1 MSGTDTSR
9 INKYIASSGL
19 CSRREADRLIEEGRV
34 TVNGIVAESGM
45 QVCSDDVVLVDGKN
59 IIPEANDVYIAFN
72 KPLGVT
78 CTTDSRDP
86 SNIIDYIGYPER
98 IFPIGRL
105 DKNSS
110 GLILLTNDGS
120 IVNTLLRAENNHE
133 KEYQVTVDRPYDDKF
148 IKEMQVFLV
157 AFISYKPKSR
167 VGDKSW
173 RQIRWSLGA
182 VPLGGLTVF
191 KTRQADAAADSRKYG
206 PSVNRWRDAATSP
219 YLDDKPAWQ
228 RLFISAAGVMVN
240 IIMFGLFYFV
250 LPSFLPLHMHRMIDS
265 IAFLSLVLA
274 LLNILPIY
282 PLDGGAILFA
292 LYEIITGRKPSP
304 TFTKYCGMIGFAFII
319 LFFWVFPHW
328 MNGFLDKILEIFF

>member
-34 TVNGIVAESGM
+34 MVNGIVAESGM
-45 QVCSDDVVLVDGKN
+45 QVCGDDVVLVDGKN
-59 IIPEANDVYIAFN
+59 IIPETNDVYIAFN
-72 KPLGVT
+72 KPLGIT

-148 IKEMQVFLV
+148 IKEMQSGVPVLGQITLPCKINRVSARVFRIILHQ
-157 AFISYKPKSR
+157 
-167 VGDKSW
+167 GLN
-173 RQIRWSLGA
+173 RQIRRMCEYEGYKVVKLRRIRFMNINLGT
-182 VPLGGLTVF
+182 LGTGQWRYLTA
-191 KTRQADAAADSRKYG
+191 KE
-206 PSVNRWRDAATSP
+206 VNE
-219 YLDDKPAWQ
+219 LK
-228 RLFISAAGVMVN
+228 SAA
-240 IIMFGLFYFV
+240 
-250 LPSFLPLHMHRMIDS
+250 S
-265 IAFLSLVLA
+265 
-274 LLNILPIY
+274 
-282 PLDGGAILFA
+282 
-292 LYEIITGRKPSP
+292 
-304 TFTKYCGMIGFAFII
+304 
-319 LFFWVFPHW
+319 
-328 MNGFLDKILEIFF
+328 

>member
-34 TVNGIVAESGM
+34 MVNGIVAESGM
-45 QVCSDDVVLVDGKN
+45 QVCGDDVVLVDGKN
-59 IIPEANDVYIAFN
+59 IIPETNDVYIAFN

-148 IKEMQVFLV
+148 IKEMQSGVPVLGQITLPCKINRVSARVFRIILHQ
-157 AFISYKPKSR
+157 
-167 VGDKSW
+167 GLN
-173 RQIRWSLGA
+173 RQIRRMCEYEGYKVVKLRRIRFMNINLGT
-182 VPLGGLTVF
+182 LGTGQWRYLTA
-191 KTRQADAAADSRKYG
+191 KE
-206 PSVNRWRDAATSP
+206 VNE
-219 YLDDKPAWQ
+219 LK
-228 RLFISAAGVMVN
+228 SAA
-240 IIMFGLFYFV
+240 
-250 LPSFLPLHMHRMIDS
+250 S
-265 IAFLSLVLA
+265 
-274 LLNILPIY
+274 
-282 PLDGGAILFA
+282 
-292 LYEIITGRKPSP
+292 
-304 TFTKYCGMIGFAFII
+304 
-319 LFFWVFPHW
+319 
-328 MNGFLDKILEIFF
+328 

>member
-34 TVNGIVAESGM
+34 TVNDIVAESGM
-45 QVCSDDVVLVDGKN
+45 QVCGDDVVLVDGKN
-59 IIPEANDVYIAFN
+59 IIPETNDVYIAFN
-72 KPLGVT
+72 KPLGIT

-148 IKEMQVFLV
+148 IKEMQSGVPVLGQITLPCKINRVSARVFRIILHQ
-157 AFISYKPKSR
+157 
-167 VGDKSW
+167 GLN
-173 RQIRWSLGA
+173 RQIRRMCEYEGYKVVKLRRIRFMNINLGT
-182 VPLGGLTVF
+182 LGTGQWRYLTA
-191 KTRQADAAADSRKYG
+191 KE
-206 PSVNRWRDAATSP
+206 VNE
-219 YLDDKPAWQ
+219 LK
-228 RLFISAAGVMVN
+228 SAA
-240 IIMFGLFYFV
+240 
-250 LPSFLPLHMHRMIDS
+250 S
-265 IAFLSLVLA
+265 
-274 LLNILPIY
+274 
-282 PLDGGAILFA
+282 
-292 LYEIITGRKPSP
+292 
-304 TFTKYCGMIGFAFII
+304 
-319 LFFWVFPHW
+319 
-328 MNGFLDKILEIFF
+328 

>member
-45 QVCSDDVVLVDGKN
+45 QVCGDDVVLIDGKN
-59 IIPEANDVYIAFN
+59 IIPETNDVYIAFN

-148 IKEMQVFLV
+148 IREMQSGVPVLGQITLPCKINRVSARVFRIILHQ
-157 AFISYKPKSR
+157 
-167 VGDKSW
+167 GLN
-173 RQIRWSLGA
+173 RQIRRMCEYEGYKVVKLRRIRFMNINLGT
-182 VPLGGLTVF
+182 LGTGQWRYLTA
-191 KTRQADAAADSRKYG
+191 KE
-206 PSVNRWRDAATSP
+206 VNE
-219 YLDDKPAWQ
+219 LK
-228 RLFISAAGVMVN
+228 SAA
-240 IIMFGLFYFV
+240 
-250 LPSFLPLHMHRMIDS
+250 S
-265 IAFLSLVLA
+265 
-274 LLNILPIY
+274 
-282 PLDGGAILFA
+282 
-292 LYEIITGRKPSP
+292 
-304 TFTKYCGMIGFAFII
+304 
-319 LFFWVFPHW
+319 
-328 MNGFLDKILEIFF
+328 

>member
-19 CSRREADRLIEEGRV
+19 CSRREADRLIDEGRV

-148 IKEMQVFLV
+148 IKEMQSGVPVLGQITLPCKINRVSARVFRIILHQ
-157 AFISYKPKSR
+157 
-167 VGDKSW
+167 GLN
-173 RQIRWSLGA
+173 RQIRRMCEYEGYKVVKLRRIRFMNINLGT
-182 VPLGGLTVF
+182 LGTGQWRYLTA
-191 KTRQADAAADSRKYG
+191 KE
-206 PSVNRWRDAATSP
+206 VNE
-219 YLDDKPAWQ
+219 LK
-228 RLFISAAGVMVN
+228 SAA
-240 IIMFGLFYFV
+240 
-250 LPSFLPLHMHRMIDS
+250 S
-265 IAFLSLVLA
+265 
-274 LLNILPIY
+274 
-282 PLDGGAILFA
+282 
-292 LYEIITGRKPSP
+292 
-304 TFTKYCGMIGFAFII
+304 
-319 LFFWVFPHW
+319 
-328 MNGFLDKILEIFF
+328 

>member
-45 QVCSDDVVLVDGKN
+45 QVCGDDVVLVDGKN
-59 IIPEANDVYIAFN
+59 IIPETNDVYIAFN

-86 SNIIDYIGYPER
+86 SNIIDYIAYPER

-110 GLILLTNDGS
+110 GLILLTNNGS

-148 IKEMQVFLV
+148 IKEMQSGVPVLGQITLPCKINRVSARVFRIILHQ
-157 AFISYKPKSR
+157 
-167 VGDKSW
+167 GLN
-173 RQIRWSLGA
+173 RQIRRMCEYEGYKVVKLRRIRFMNINLGT
-182 VPLGGLTVF
+182 LGTGQWRYLTA
-191 KTRQADAAADSRKYG
+191 KE
-206 PSVNRWRDAATSP
+206 VNE
-219 YLDDKPAWQ
+219 LK
-228 RLFISAAGVMVN
+228 SAA
-240 IIMFGLFYFV
+240 
-250 LPSFLPLHMHRMIDS
+250 S
-265 IAFLSLVLA
+265 
-274 LLNILPIY
+274 
-282 PLDGGAILFA
+282 
-292 LYEIITGRKPSP
+292 
-304 TFTKYCGMIGFAFII
+304 
-319 LFFWVFPHW
+319 
-328 MNGFLDKILEIFF
+328 